1 MRKKFL
7 RYSILFVIAALAL
20 GIVPFLNKSVQ
31 TKAASS
37 SPASPQSVHVPS
49 STSSHF
55 SNIFG
60 LHVQGNQLVNGRGQ
74 SVRLLGVNR
83 SGTEYKCVNNAGIFD
98 GPSDAASVD
107 AIASWHVNTVR
118 VPLNEDCWLGING
131 VSAADSGVNYQV
143 AIVKY
148 VLLLNSRGIIPV
160 LDLHWT
166 AAGSTVAIGQQPMPD
181 VDHSID
187 FWKSV
192 ASVFK
197 YDSSVIFNLFNEPHA
212 NESGSNGG
220 NCWEYGSTAA
230 NTAPC
235 ASVNFAVA
243 GMQTLVTTVRQAG
256 AKNVIML
263 DGWGYANYIG
273 GVLGNLPND
282 PAHNQMIS
290 AHVYT
295 NSGCATT
302 DCFNSQYL
310 PVAQKLPL
318 ILGEIGEYDCQHTFV
333 DGVMNW
339 ADANGVGYLGWAWT
353 VADCGSFPSLVSD
366 YSGTPTQFG
375 IGLKNHLAALAQEQ
389 THIATNKNTAQK

>member
-7 RYSILFVIAALAL
+7 RYAVLFMVVALAL
-20 GIVPFLNKSVQ
+20 GIVPFLNRSGQV
-31 TKAASS
+31 KAAGSPPTISKNVLSASASS
-37 SPASPQSVHVPS
+37 SRFP
-49 STSSHF
+49 
-55 SNIFG
+55 NIFG
-60 LHVQGNQLVNGRGQ
+60 LHVQGNQLINGRGQ
-74 SVRLLGVNR
+74 TVRLLGVNR

-98 GPSDAASVD
+98 GPSDAASID

-118 VPLNEDCWLGING
+118 IPLNEDCWLGING
-131 VSAADSGVNYQV
+131 VSTADSGINYQV

-166 AAGSTVAIGQQPMPD
+166 AAGSTIAIGQQPMPD
-181 VDHSID
+181 VDHSIN

-220 NCWEYGSTAA
+220 NCWEFGSTAA
-230 NTAPC
+230 STVPC
-235 ASVNFAVA
+235 ASVTFAAV
-243 GMQTLVTTVRQAG
+243 GMQSLVTAVRSTG

-273 GVLGNLPND
+273 GVLANLPND
-282 PAHNQMIS
+282 PLHNQMIS

-295 NSGCATT
+295 ISGCNTI

-318 ILGEIGEYDCQHTFV
+318 VLGEIGEADCQHGFI

-339 ADANGVGYLGWAWT
+339 ADANGVGYLGWAWDT
-353 VADCGSFPSLVSD
+353 YDCGSFPSLITD
-366 YSGTPTQFG
+366 YNGTPTQFG
-375 IGLKNHLAALAQEQ
+375 IGLRDHLAALAQG
-389 THIATNKNTAQK
+389 QK